1 MDKLPA
7 SAGSGARW
15 HGFMHT
21 IQKYIKD
28 EGEITMKV
36 TVICSHLCPDTLYA
50 LQQLAAA
57 GAEIDFKDI
66 LSCHA
71 DLKAYLNL
79 RDNSDLYAQIR
90 GTERLGIPC
99 FVKEDGTTTLN
110 LAEVLK

>member
-1 MDKLPA
+1 
-7 SAGSGARW
+7 
-15 HGFMHT
+15 
-21 IQKYIKD
+21 
-28 EGEITMKV
+28 MKV
-36 TVICSHLCPDTLYA
+36 TVIGSHLCRLPCRLSSAGGIRLRTR
-50 LQQLAAA
+50 AAA

>member
-1 MDKLPA
+1 
-7 SAGSGARW
+7 
-15 HGFMHT
+15 
-21 IQKYIKD
+21 
-28 EGEITMKV
+28 MKV
-36 TVICSHLCPDTLYA
+36 TVVGSHLCPDTLYA

-90 GTERLGIPC
+90 GTECLGIPC
-99 FVKEDGTTTLN
+99 FIKRRWKCHLRFIRSFKVIREIFFCDRSLRYSIK
-110 LAEVLK
+110 KCKSSRKR

>member
-7 SAGSGARW
+7 SSGSGARW
-15 HGFMHT
+15 NGFMHT

-28 EGEITMKV
+28 EGEIG
-36 TVICSHLCPDTLYA
+36 SHLCPDTLYA

>member
-1 MDKLPA
+1 MLFR
-7 SAGSGARW
+7 SR
-15 HGFMHT
+15 
-21 IQKYIKD
+21 I
-28 EGEITMKV
+28 
-36 TVICSHLCPDTLYA
+36 
-50 LQQLAAA
+50 LQNVVLISQHPPLHQLAAA

>member
-1 MDKLPA
+1 
-7 SAGSGARW
+7 
-15 HGFMHT
+15 
-21 IQKYIKD
+21 
-28 EGEITMKV
+28 MKV
-36 TVICSHLCPDTLYA
+36 TVIGSHLCPDTLYA

-57 GAEIDFKDI
+57 RAEIDFKDI

-90 GTERLGIPC
+90 GTRKRLGIPC